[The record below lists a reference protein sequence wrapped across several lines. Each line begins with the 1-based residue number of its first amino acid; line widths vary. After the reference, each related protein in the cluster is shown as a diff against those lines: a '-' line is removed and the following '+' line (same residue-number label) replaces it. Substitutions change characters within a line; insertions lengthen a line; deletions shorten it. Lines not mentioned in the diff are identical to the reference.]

1 MGRPRHLHAVAG
13 ARGARRA
20 NPDPVS
26 RGQGLH
32 DGEMVDLTGQHSN
45 PPDPLS
51 ALLEW
56 AATAYQGG
64 DAKPRAPSRAADN
77 LLDGRVAAT
86 HRRHDWVVAAV
97 VSVLQMQTE
106 PIRARD
112 VHLAVEGSL
121 GMVRWASE
129 KACLASNVGGQ
140 SPRFVRVGRGRYR
153 LAS

>member
-1 MGRPRHLHAVAG
+1 MLGFWPSS
-13 ARGARRA
+13 
-20 NPDPVS
+20 DFWMTS
-26 RGQGLH
+26 REGH
-32 DGEMVDLTGQHSN
+32 RSRVDLAGHHSN
-45 PPDPLS
+45 PPEPLS

-56 AATAYQGG
+56 AATAYHGG
-64 DAKPRAPSRAADN
+64 DAKARAPSRAADN

-112 VHLAVEGSL
+112 VHLAVDGSL
-121 GMVRWASE
+121 GMPVRWASV